1 MQLSFIGDSQPF
13 LLTVCG
19 FWGIEFLDFILLT
32 TAISRLGST
41 ENLRGESFLW
51 SKSVSWCQSHLPP
64 QWHKIC
70 RSLQI
75 TPAWSVRNILTIMS
89 IPVQISGLDSCRMT
103 MPGSMKERITGNAA
117 QRRCW
122 LDFWHCMAWDRYPIS
137 TLPLGLEIARH
148 LRLLVS
154 MVRLPWCWS

>member
-1 MQLSFIGDSQPF
+1 
-13 LLTVCG
+13 
-19 FWGIEFLDFILLT
+19 
-32 TAISRLGST
+32 
-41 ENLRGESFLW
+41 
-51 SKSVSWCQSHLPP
+51 
-64 QWHKIC
+64 
-70 RSLQI
+70 
-75 TPAWSVRNILTIMS
+75 MS

-103 MPGSMKERITGNAA
+103 MPGSMKERITGTAA

-154 MVRLPWCWS
+154 MFLSSSLMLELGVNACPRLCLEDFESNYTLYSGEIFWLMLKGQQSCFRQITCFLRTEHEYILVVLSVRSHVPRAGCRECQRSRARWL